1 MAVVRNAANT
11 VRRGRIGETT
21 YYVSN
26 GQQIARQARND
37 SNYGE
42 TARRSEAQQSR
53 RVLWANIVNFYKAS
67 SSWMAK
73 AFETKRNGQTDYN
86 KFMQVNVGAAR
97 INLTREQAAAGAC
110 VADNFI
116 VSQGSLPSVE
126 MTLQLSSW
134 VTNINLG
141 NLVIGDSTTNA
152 EFTAAIESNNANLR
166 RGMQL
171 SFVSYQQTVDALG
184 IPRLISRLYEITL
197 DAESQSIVRNYLPV
211 FCSTTIDGKLGT
223 NSNLSIGGFAYIVSD
238 LSSGSLRV
246 STQRLNTINAALI
259 AQYTSQEQKDAAIA
273 SYGLDSEVVLSPVG
287 TNPQTPE
294 GQPLYIEYM
303 DWGEGVKVANSYV
316 GAIDDIMGLSLDVYL
331 SSDDFEGTPSAL
343 LYVEF
348 GPAYSIGVGSVD
360 DNKLTFEVPSTE
372 TVSGIVFKL
381 VVNFVNTSGA
391 TLRTI
396 SIPFRT
402 RP

>member
-152 EFTAAIESNNANLR
+152 EFTAAIESTNANLR

-197 DAESQSIVRNYLPV
+197 DAESQSLVRNYLPA
-211 FCSTTIDGKLGT
+211 FCSTTVDGKLGT
-223 NSNLSIGGFAYIVSD
+223 NSSLSIGGFAYIVSD

-259 AQYTSQEQKDAAIA
+259 AQYTSKEQKDAAIA
-273 SYGLDSEVVLSPVG
+273 SYGLDSEVVLSPTG

-294 GQPLYIEYM
+294 GQPIYIEYI
-303 DWGEGVKVANSYV
+303 DAPSGILVANSYA
-316 GAIDDIMGLSLDVYL
+316 GEIEDWFDFSLELHLSTADY
-331 SSDDFEGTPSAL
+331 EGTPVI
-343 LYVEF
+343 YVEVEQ
-348 GPAYSIGVGSVD
+348 GPRVTTQLVERDQNII
-360 DNKLTFEVPSTE
+360 NFKPIE
-372 TVSGIVFKL
+372 TVISSGIVKK
-381 VVNFVNTSGA
+381 VIVNFVTESGA
-391 TLRTI
+391 TLRTL

-402 RP
+402 TE

>member
-97 INLTREQAAAGAC
+97 INLTRAQAAAGAC

-116 VSQGSLPSVE
+116 ISQGSLPSVE

-134 VTNINLG
+134 ATNIDLG
-141 NLVIGDSTTNA
+141 GLQINDTTTNA
-152 EFTAAIESNNANLR
+152 EFTAAIEANNANLR

-171 SFVSYQQTVDALG
+171 SYVSYQQTVDPMG

-197 DAESQSIVRNYLPV
+197 DAESQSLVRNYLPA
-211 FCSTTIDGKLGT
+211 FCSTTVGRYLGT
-223 NSNLSIGGFAYIVSD
+223 SAALSIGGFAYIVSD

-246 STQRLNTINAALI
+246 STQRLNTFNAALI
-259 AQYTSQEQKDAAIA
+259 AQYTSETQKAAAIA
-273 SYGLDSEVVLSPVG
+273 SYGLDSEVVLSPIG

-294 GQPLYIEYM
+294 GQPIYIEYI
-303 DWGEGVKVANSYV
+303 DSPTGILVANSYA
-316 GAIDDIMGLSLDVYL
+316 GDVE
-331 SSDDFEGTPSAL
+331 DWFDFTLEMHISTADYEGVPVV
-343 LYVEF
+343 YVETEL
-348 GPAYSIGVGSVD
+348 GPRVTTQLVERENNVIQF
-360 DNKLTFEVPSTE
+360 KPIE
-372 TVSGIVFKL
+372 TVTSSGAVKKVI
-381 VVNFVNTSGA
+381 VNFVTETGT

-402 RP
+402 TE

>member
-67 SSWMAK
+67 ASWMAK

-97 INLTREQAAAGAC
+97 INFTREQAAAGAC

-126 MTLQLSSW
+126 MSLQLTSW
-134 VTNINLG
+134 VTNIDLG
-141 NLVIGDSTTNA
+141 GLQIGDSTTNA
-152 EFTAAIESNNANLR
+152 EFTAAIEANNANLR

-197 DAESQSIVRNYLPV
+197 DAESQSLVRNYLPA
-211 FCSTTIDGKLGT
+211 FCSTTVGRYLGT
-223 NSNLSIGGFAYIVSD
+223 SAALSIGGFAYIVSD

-246 STQRLNTINAALI
+246 STQRLNTVNAALI
-259 AQYTSQEQKDAAIA
+259 AQYTSQEQKAAAIA
-273 SYGLDSEVVLSPVG
+273 SYGIDSEVVLSPVG

-294 GQPLYIEYM
+294 GQPLFIEYISSA
-303 DWGEGVKVANSYV
+303 EGIFVANSYV
-316 GAIDDIMGLSLDVYL
+316 GDIEDILGTSLHVYL
-331 SSDDFEGTPSAL
+331 SSDNFEGTPSGMITA
-343 LYVEF
+343 EF
-348 GPAYSIGVGSVD
+348 GPGLSIGVGAVA
-360 DNKLTFEVPSTE
+360 NKEITFEIPESV
-372 TVSGIVFKL
+372 TVSGAVTKI
-381 VVNFVNTSGA
+381 VVNFVNESGA
-391 TLRTI
+391 TLRTV
-396 SIPFRT
+396 SIPFRAT
-402 RP
+402 E

>member
-116 VSQGSLPSVE
+116 ISQGSLPSVE
-126 MTLQLSSW
+126 MSLQISNW

-141 NLVIGDSTTNA
+141 NLTIGDTTTNA
-152 EFTAAIESNNANLR
+152 ELTAAIEANNANLR

-197 DAESQSIVRNYLPV
+197 DAESQSLVRNYLPA
-211 FCSTTIDGKLGT
+211 FCSTTVDGKLGT
-223 NSNLSIGGFAYIVSD
+223 SAALSIGGFAYIVSD

-246 STQRLNTINAALI
+246 STQRLNTINATLI
-259 AQYTSQEQKDAAIA
+259 AQYTSQEAKDAAIA
-273 SYGLDSEVVLSPVG
+273 SYGLDAEVVLSPTG

-294 GQPLYIEYM
+294 DQPIYIEYVNI
-303 DWGEGVKVANSYV
+303 DGLVKIANSYFGDV
-316 GAIDDIMGLSLDVYL
+316 SDYSGMQFAVFLSTEEY
-331 SSDDFEGTPSAL
+331 EGTPAVFV
-343 LYVEF
+343 YAEN
-348 GPAYSIGVGSVD
+348 GPGQTAQVVTVAGGQINATFPDTAVFDGAVTKITVNLVSSTGS
-360 DNKLTFEVPSTE
+360 
-372 TVSGIVFKL
+372 
-381 VVNFVNTSGA
+381 
-391 TLRTI
+391 TLRSF

-402 RP
+402 TE

>member
-141 NLVIGDSTTNA
+141 NLIIGDSTTNA
-152 EFTAAIESNNANLR
+152 ELTAAIEANNANLR

-211 FCSTTIDGKLGT
+211 FCSTTVDGKLGT
-223 NSNLSIGGFAYIVSD
+223 NNSLSIGGFAYIVSD
-238 LSSGSLRV
+238 LSSGTLRV

-259 AQYTSQEQKDAAIA
+259 AQYTSQEQKAAAIA
-273 SYGLDSEVVLSPVG
+273 SYGLDAEVVLSPVG
-287 TNPQTPE
+287 TNSQVPE
-294 GQPLYIEYM
+294 GQPIYIEYV
-303 DWGEGVKVANSYV
+303 EGATGVWVANSYA
-316 GAIDDIMGLSLDVYL
+316 GDWEDIQGHGIEVYM
-331 SSDDFEGTPSAL
+331 SAADFEGTPSAL
-343 LYVEF
+343 IYAEN
-348 GPAYSIGVGSVD
+348 GPGLSIGIGEVTGRSIAFDAPESV
-360 DNKLTFEVPSTE
+360 VI
-372 TVSGIVFKL
+372 SGAVTKI
-381 VVNFVNTSGA
+381 VVNFINTSGA
-391 TLRTI
+391 TLRTL
-396 SIPFRT
+396 SIPFRAT
-402 RP
+402 E

>member
-238 LSSGSLRV
+238 LSSGTLRV

-259 AQYTSQEQKDAAIA
+259 AQYTSQTQKDAAIA
-273 SYGLDSEVVLSPVG
+273 SYGLDAEVVLSPVG

-294 GQPLYIEYM
+294 GQPLYIEYINVFS
-303 DWGEGVKVANSYV
+303 GVKVANSYV
-316 GAIDDIMGLSLDVYL
+316 GNIEDLMNDALTVVV
-331 SSDDFEGTPSAL
+331 SSEDFEGTPSAIV
-343 LYVEF
+343 YAEN
-348 GPAYSIGVGSVD
+348 GPGLSVGVGSVSGRE
-360 DNKLTFEVPSTE
+360 LSFSVPESV
-372 TVSGIVFKL
+372 TVSGAITKV

-391 TLRTI
+391 TLRTL

-402 RP
+402 TE

>member
-141 NLVIGDSTTNA
+141 NLIIGDSTTNA
-152 EFTAAIESNNANLR
+152 EFTAAIEANNANLR

-171 SFVSYQQTVDALG
+171 SFVSYQQTVDPLG

-197 DAESQSIVRNYLPV
+197 DAESQSVVRNYLPV

-223 NSNLSIGGFAYIVSD
+223 NNSLSIGGFAYIVSD

-294 GQPLYIEYM
+294 GQPLYIEYVQSPN
-303 DWGEGVKVANSYV
+303 GTLVANSYA
-316 GAIDDIMGLSLDVYL
+316 GDIEDMMSSEINVFLSHA
-331 SSDDFEGTPSAL
+331 DFEGTPSA
-343 LYVEF
+343 YIYAVN
-348 GPAYSIGVGSVD
+348 GPGLSLGVA
-360 DNKLTFEVPSTE
+360 
-372 TVSGIVFKL
+372 TVSGRELDFAIPESVTVSGAVTKI

-391 TLRTI
+391 TLRTL

-402 RP
+402 TE